1 VTDDQAPLITNSTIY
16 LPIALKCSLV
26 VALLEAPLFLFD
38 MVAVQFV
45 FIGGWMLILAYTGY
59 WVWKLNTQTLLANE
73 VNAAKLVACLF
84 AIGLTGV
91 LLYVTLMASY
101 NPDTNN
107 ATWRIEAAFISNPFA
122 ALNVASLAIFGTFV
136 ADQICAVVVWL
147 KSERE

>member
-1 VTDDQAPLITNSTIY
+1 
-16 LPIALKCSLV
+16 
-26 VALLEAPLFLFD
+26 
-38 MVAVQFV
+38 
-45 FIGGWMLILAYTGY
+45 MLILAYTGY

-136 ADQICAVVVWL
+136 ADQICGVVVWL